1 MRPKEVEE
9 RGKRGDNS
17 FHTDAVNV
25 TSQEPH
31 ASHYD
36 RPTDRPADFPIIEG
50 RKEGMEG
57 RCGRSVSSAAVHER
71 VFVAASYWKEG
82 NECKDEPTVDRYVRW
97 VLF

>member
-36 RPTDRPADFPIIEG
+36 RPTDRP
-50 RKEGMEG
+50 
-57 RCGRSVSSAAVHER
+57 
-71 VFVAASYWKEG
+71 
-82 NECKDEPTVDRYVRW
+82 TDR
-97 VLF
+97 LTFQ